1 MSSMSTMLGESLSLR
16 EGRRERR
23 SSGGQTF
30 KISRFS
36 FDLARPRPIFD
47 NQKRHPPGESAG
59 VLNPVITRDRSSWQ
73 IIFTPTWVFPLFLI
87 CESN

>member
-1 MSSMSTMLGESLSLR
+1 MSTMLGESLSLR

-36 FDLARPRPIFD
+36 VDLARPRAIFD
-47 NQKRHPPGESAG
+47 NQKRHPSRRVGWRAQSRHLQGQELVANYFHTDLGFS
-59 VLNPVITRDRSSWQ
+59 
-73 IIFTPTWVFPLFLI
+73 IIFDL
-87 CESN
+87 

>member
-1 MSSMSTMLGESLSLR
+1 MSTMLGESLSLR

-36 FDLARPRPIFD
+36 FDLATTDFRQSKTTPARRVGWRAQSRHLQGQELVANYFHTDLGFSIIFD
-47 NQKRHPPGESAG
+47 
-59 VLNPVITRDRSSWQ
+59 L
-73 IIFTPTWVFPLFLI
+73 
-87 CESN
+87 